1 MDKSIILISFILL
14 ITSCTNNGEDEEVE
28 ILGCMDVNSLNY
40 NEEATEDDG
49 SCSYYGCT
57 DSSAINYNMQAT
69 IDDGNCLSEE
79 NSVPGFSLFWN
90 DEFNADNLNLQFWNI
105 ERFNKGTFNNESQS
119 YVDSK
124 DNIILIDGKLY
135 IRAKKESPFDPN
147 NPVYT
152 SGRINTKNKVEV
164 QYGYWEVR
172 AKLPTGV
179 GTWPAIWM
187 LNSNID
193 TIGWPNCGEIDIM
206 EHVGYDSSRVFF
218 SIHNANMHGDVGG
231 TNQQSIYDFDDNE
244 NDFNTYAVE
253 WAESYIKGYVNGIL
267 YFHFDK
273 SSELFNDWPYDN
285 PFFLI
290 INLAIGGDWGGV
302 EGIDTSIFPASFII
316 DYVRMHVKS

>member
-1 MDKSIILISFILL
+1 MDKNIILISFILL

-28 ILGCMDVNSLNY
+28 VLGCMDVNSLNY

-253 WAESYIKGYVNGIL
+253 WSESYIKGYVNGIL

-316 DYVRMHVKS
+316 DYVRMYVKS